1 MCWSTQASARPGHS
15 CAQRRRKAAWLPGIL
30 LSALMA
36 PAGADGEQQ
45 APARFDVKMLVRG
58 VGDEQI
64 DLSRFERPNIVSP
77 GQYRVDVHVNGR
89 WRGALSMDFRG
100 AGPEGAQPCYTAELL
115 RSVGI
120 DMGKIGRNAAGR
132 GERELGDVPACD
144 GLASYVPGAQVKFD
158 MAEQILS
165 LTVPAYY
172 LDSGRAGNYVDP
184 AHWDRGI
191 AAARLGY
198 MANLYTQ
205 ETNGRRRNQGYLN
218 LRGGLNA
225 GAWRL
230 RHDGYA
236 RWSSREGA
244 TYQRGQLYAMR
255 DLPAWRSQ
263 LLLGETSTDGRYFDA
278 VSFRGVRLSS
288 DERMLPDDRRGYVP
302 TIRGTARTNAAV
314 SVYQRGFLVYE
325 TTVAPGP
332 FAIEDLSAASYGG
345 DLTVR
350 VTEADGQAS
359 SFIVPFAT
367 AVDLLRPGETRY
379 SVSVGQAM
387 ASGYRGSGQRV
398 FEGVVRAGLS
408 DLITGYGGLAFSDYY
423 HSLLAGAALNT
434 RLGAFSGD
442 ATLAR
447 ANLPGGRTSGSSYR
461 FSYSK
466 NLPNSGTNFSLLA
479 YRYSTSGFVGL
490 NEAIALRDVPHIG
503 GYGDLGRLRNR
514 LDTYINQDLGRHGSM
529 YLNGSALQYWN
540 RSGSALNYSVGY
552 RSSWGRV
559 SYALSLQRVQNLSPG
574 GGLYT
579 PDRGRSTVVAL
590 NLSIPLGSGSSAA
603 APMFSSYTSHNS
615 VSGTDTAAAVSGAL
629 GDTGRLN
636 YSLSASR
643 NSRMDTSTASGSL
656 DYSASAASVGAS
668 VSQGAGYRQAGLRA
682 QGNVLAHAGGVT
694 LSSSLGETV
703 GLVRAPD
710 AEDARV
716 GMDRRSRVDGRGYG
730 LVANLAPYR
739 LNTVELDPADMADD
753 VELLASSRSVA
764 PRAGAVVVLDYP
776 TRRARPVLV
785 SVRQPDGGVLPF
797 GAEVF
802 DLASG
807 ESVGAVGQG
816 SRIVM
821 RVRQDQGEIR
831 VQWGP
836 DAAQRCRVGYRLP
849 PRQGRQDGFDML
861 DAVCEPEP
869 EPPPPAVGSPVAG
882 LSP

>member
-1 MCWSTQASARPGHS
+1 MCLSTRAGARPGHP
-15 CAQRRRKAAWLPGIL
+15 CAQRRRGGAWAPGIL
-30 LSALMA
+30 LLVLMA
-36 PAGADGEQQ
+36 TAGAGGEQQ
-45 APARFDVKMLVRG
+45 DSVRFDVKMLVRG

-89 WRGALSMDFRG
+89 WRGALAMDFRG
-100 AGPEGAQPCYTAELL
+100 SGPEGAQPCYTAELL

-120 DMGKIGRNAAGR
+120 DMDKIGRNAA
-132 GERELGDVPACD
+132 ERSERTLGDVPVCD

-158 MAEQILS
+158 MAEQTLS

-172 LDSGRAGNYVDP
+172 LDSGNAGTYVDP
-184 AHWDRGI
+184 AYWDRGI
-191 AAARLGY
+191 TAARLGY
-198 MANLYTQ
+198 TTNLYTQ
-205 ETNGRRRNQGYLN
+205 ETNGQRRSRGYLS
-218 LRGGLNA
+218 LSGVLNA

-236 RWSSREGA
+236 SWSSRTGT
-244 TYQRGQLYAMR
+244 TYQRGQLYAVT

-302 TIRGTARTNAAV
+302 TIRGTARSNAAV

-332 FAIEDLSAASYGG
+332 FAIEDLGAASYGG

-350 VTEADGQAS
+350 VTEADGQAW

-387 ASGYRGSGQRV
+387 ASGYRSSGQRV
-398 FEGVVRAGLS
+398 FEGVVRTGLS

-423 HSLLAGAALNT
+423 SSVLAGAALNT

-442 ATLAR
+442 ATVAR
-447 ANLPGGRTSGSSYR
+447 AHLPGGRTSGSSYR
-461 FSYSK
+461 VSYSK

-490 NEAIALRDVPHIG
+490 NEAIALRDAPHVG

-514 LDTYINQDLGRHGSM
+514 LDTYINQDLGGNGSM

-540 RSGSALNYSVGY
+540 RPGSALNYSVGY
-552 RSSWGRV
+552 RSSLGRV
-559 SYALSLQRVQNLSPG
+559 SYALSLQRVHALSA

-579 PDRGRSTVVAL
+579 PNRGRSTVVTL

-603 APMFSSYTSHNS
+603 APMFSSYTSHSNL
-615 VSGTDTAAAVSGAL
+615 SGTDSAVAVSGAL

-643 NSRMDTSTASGSL
+643 SSRADTSTASGNL
-656 DYSASAASVGAS
+656 DYRASVANVGAS

-716 GMDRRSRVDGRGYG
+716 GMDRGSRVDGRGYG
-730 LVANLAPYR
+730 LAANLAPYR

-764 PRAGAVVVLDYP
+764 PRAGAVVLLDYP

-821 RVRQDQGEIR
+821 RVRDDQGEIR

-882 LSP
+882 LLP